1 MILNGR
7 NLIVK
12 SNGVAIACAR
22 SCELD
27 IDSEVIEVASPSSGR
42 SKEYIA
48 GRKSWSV
55 NVGHLVKVGTNK
67 DNLRSSIAMPGQTVT
82 LVFCVEDGLMYKW
95 EGQAICTKA
104 KLTGT
109 IGNLAQGSFSFQGS
123 GELKDS
129 FEDTYCKGILV
140 EGVTFLGDEGIY
152 LVTLRSTIAP
162 IRVAYVKTD
171 GTQIP
176 MTPSKDITYHV
187 GDDTYKWDGSKFV
200 KQ

>member
-67 DNLRSSIAMPGQTVT
+67 DNLRSAIAMPGQTVT

-95 EGQAICTKA
+95 EGSAICTKA

-129 FEDTYCKGILV
+129 FEDTYCKGILLDRV
-140 EGVTFLGDEGIY
+140 AATVEGIY
-152 LVTLRSTIAP
+152 LVTSREGIPPHSVVYYKA
-162 IRVAYVKTD
+162 D
-171 GTQIP
+171 GTQIQ
-176 MTPSKDITYHV
+176 MTPSADITYHV
-187 GDDTYKWDGSKFV
+187 SNDEYLWDGSKFV